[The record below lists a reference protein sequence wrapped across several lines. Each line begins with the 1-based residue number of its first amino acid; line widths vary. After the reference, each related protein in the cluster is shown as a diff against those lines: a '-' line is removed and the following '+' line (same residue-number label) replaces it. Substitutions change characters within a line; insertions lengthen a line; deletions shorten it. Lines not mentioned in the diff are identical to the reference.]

1 MLEFVYLFSWLKKK
15 KKVKKNADNSNI
27 EGEKKKENTRNLR
40 HDYTSNKRILRELLI
55 YFSF

>member
-27 EGEKKKENTRNLR
+27 EGEKKKENTRSLR

>member
-27 EGEKKKENTRNLR
+27 EGEKKKGK
-40 HDYTSNKRILRELLI
+40 HKKFAS
-55 YFSF
+55 

>member
-27 EGEKKKENTRNLR
+27 EGEKKKRKTQEICVMIIHQT
-40 HDYTSNKRILRELLI
+40 KE
-55 YFSF
+55 F